1 MIRQIGQADL
11 GSGKFRPTERRKSS
25 LRLFKFMNHTMILA
39 PLGTDAFL
47 VMYNIKDAVSLRFF
61 SAVSSINVELRP

>member
-1 MIRQIGQADL
+1 
-11 GSGKFRPTERRKSS
+11 
-25 LRLFKFMNHTMILA
+25 MNHTMILA